1 MWICEVLKNVSG
13 LKIMRKHHSENCS
26 KLVFSAR
33 NTHIQ
38 QNNNNNKKK
47 RKVDLRFWGVLEG
60 LKTFYPIALQNLT
73 VQTQN
78 KHYTSPKN

>member
-1 MWICEVLKNVSG
+1 MGKN
-13 LKIMRKHHSENCS
+13 HSENCS
-26 KLVFSAR
+26 KLVFSVLPAQAG

-38 QNNNNNKKK
+38 QQQQKK